1 MQSDIVKLMKAVV
14 SQRKYIDALEEEKNS
29 TGWAHNKESNQSFLM
44 ESSNVD
50 NRVVVGLR
58 KELERQVLENYGLRE
73 RIQELENNVREQ

>member
-1 MQSDIVKLMKAVV
+1 MQADIVKLMKAVV
-14 SQRKYIDALEEEKNS
+14 SQRKYIDSLEEEKNS
-29 TGWAHNKESNQSFLM
+29 TGWMPNKESNQSFLM

-58 KELERQVLENYGLRE
+58 KELERQVLENHGLRE